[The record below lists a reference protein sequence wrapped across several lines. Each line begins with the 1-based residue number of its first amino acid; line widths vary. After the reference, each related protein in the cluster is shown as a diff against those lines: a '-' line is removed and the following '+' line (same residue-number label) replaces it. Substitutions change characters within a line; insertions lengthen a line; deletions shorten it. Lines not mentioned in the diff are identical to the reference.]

1 MAHVDDLIEP
11 RPEQILLAGLPPL
24 PWPHLNPSARSARE
38 KGITASDSRE
48 SQNTLQANCNRTAKN
63 RKIRLLH
70 CKHSPRPINGLGI
83 LHGRPIMPAAIC
95 AWPSVPPSWSGAMP
109 CAPLQA

>member
-38 KGITASDSRE
+38 KGTTASDSRE
-48 SQNTLQANCNRTAKN
+48 SQNTICEETATGQPKTGKYDYFTAN
-63 RKIRLLH
+63 IH
-70 CKHSPRPINGLGI
+70 
-83 LHGRPIMPAAIC
+83 PARSM
-95 AWPSVPPSWSGAMP
+95 AWEFFTDD
-109 CAPLQA
+109 Q